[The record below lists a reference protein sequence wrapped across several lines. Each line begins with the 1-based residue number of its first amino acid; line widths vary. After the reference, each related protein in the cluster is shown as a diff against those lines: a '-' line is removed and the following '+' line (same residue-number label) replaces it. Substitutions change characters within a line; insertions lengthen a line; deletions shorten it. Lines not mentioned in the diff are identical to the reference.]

1 MRKLYLGKDSIDD
14 EGVSLIAESLKGPC
28 QLSELRLHDNKIGT
42 NSEKSGAPPT
52 AHLCNFKVLFRAL
65 YRDLM

>member
-1 MRKLYLGKDSIDD
+1 MRTLSETLSSVRKLYLGKDSIDD

-42 NSEKSGAPPT
+42 NSEESAL
-52 AHLCNFKVLFRAL
+52 HSDSLC
-65 YRDLM
+65 

>member
-1 MRKLYLGKDSIDD
+1 VRKLYLGKDSIDD

-42 NSEKSGAPPT
+42 NSEKSALDEVERL
-52 AHLCNFKVLFRAL
+52 HLVNIPWH
-65 YRDLM
+65 

>member
-42 NSEKSGAPPT
+42 NSEESAL
-52 AHLCNFKVLFRAL
+52 HSDSLC
-65 YRDLM
+65 

>member
-14 EGVSLIAESLKGPC
+14 EGVLLIAESLKGPC

-42 NSEKSGAPPT
+42 NSEKKCS
-52 AHLCNFKVLFRAL
+52 L
-65 YRDLM
+65 

>member
-42 NSEKSGAPPT
+42 NSEKS
-52 AHLCNFKVLFRAL
+52 AL
-65 YRDLM
+65 DSDFI